1 MIKARRI
8 SALLLAAALLLG
20 CIPQALA
27 VGEQIH
33 SYEPIR
39 TGDPRID
46 SLADEL
52 LKQIPTD
59 GKTDAQKIQAVYDWI
74 IRNCVRDG
82 WDGTTWFDEAQV
94 SAAADALA
102 RDPNYQAQIL
112 RPEFKA
118 ERTPGDL
125 PGMYLYDYDSNAYIA
140 AFAYEMMYKRCGNC
154 AHFAA
159 LLTVLLTRL
168 GYDCRLIDGVFV
180 NNDGSTYEH
189 KWNYVLVDGQYYW
202 LDVRMDHAG
211 YARTGSISL
220 LFPQKR
226 HRRMGP
232 VAPVGTKL
240 QRLADGKRGF
250 HCAHDRQNSALGKDF
265 LVGRAVSAAGGGTG
279 THFRVHL
286 RHRYDA
292 EHDAF

>member
-20 CIPQALA
+20 CIPQVLA

-102 RDPNYQAQIL
+102 RPELSGADPA
-112 RPEFKA
+112 
-118 ERTPGDL
+118 PGVQ
-125 PGMYLYDYDSNAYIA
+125 G
-140 AFAYEMMYKRCGNC
+140 
-154 AHFAA
+154 
-159 LLTVLLTRL
+159 
-168 GYDCRLIDGVFV
+168 
-180 NNDGSTYEH
+180 
-189 KWNYVLVDGQYYW
+189 
-202 LDVRMDHAG
+202 
-211 YARTGSISL
+211 
-220 LFPQKR
+220 
-226 HRRMGP
+226 
-232 VAPVGTKL
+232 
-240 QRLADGKRGF
+240 
-250 HCAHDRQNSALGKDF
+250 
-265 LVGRAVSAAGGGTG
+265 
-279 THFRVHL
+279 
-286 RHRYDA
+286 
-292 EHDAF
+292 

>member
-20 CIPQALA
+20 CIPQVLA

-154 AHFAA
+154 AHFA
-159 LLTVLLTRL
+159 LSLIHISEPTRP
-168 GYDCRLIDGVFV
+168 Y
-180 NNDGSTYEH
+180 
-189 KWNYVLVDGQYYW
+189 
-202 LDVRMDHAG
+202 
-211 YARTGSISL
+211 
-220 LFPQKR
+220 
-226 HRRMGP
+226 
-232 VAPVGTKL
+232 
-240 QRLADGKRGF
+240 
-250 HCAHDRQNSALGKDF
+250 
-265 LVGRAVSAAGGGTG
+265 
-279 THFRVHL
+279 
-286 RHRYDA
+286 
-292 EHDAF
+292 